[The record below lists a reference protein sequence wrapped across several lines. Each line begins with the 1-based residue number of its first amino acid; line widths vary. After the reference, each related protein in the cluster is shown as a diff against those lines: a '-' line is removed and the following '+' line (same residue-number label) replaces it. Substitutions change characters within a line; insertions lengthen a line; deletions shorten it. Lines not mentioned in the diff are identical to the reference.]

1 MNLNLNFAKARTN
14 AGLSQSEAARRLGV
28 DQSTISGWEIGKS
41 TPRGAMLVKVAD
53 LYCCTIDELFGRGQ
67 DSA

>member
-1 MNLNLNFAKARTN
+1 MNFAKARTN
-14 AGLSQSEAARRLGV
+14 AGLSQSEAARRLGI

-41 TPRGAMLVKVAD
+41 KPRGSMLVKVAD

>member
-1 MNLNLNFAKARTN
+1 MNFAKARTN
-14 AGLSQSEAARRLGV
+14 AGLSQSEAARRLGI

-41 TPRGAMLVKVAD
+41 TPRGSMLVKVAD

>member
-1 MNLNLNFAKARTN
+1 MNFAKARAN
-14 AGLSQSEAARRLGV
+14 AGLSQSEAARRLGI

-41 TPRGAMLVKVAD
+41 TPRASMLVKLAD
-53 LYCCTIDELFGRGQ
+53 LYCCTIDELMGRDVGR

>member
-1 MNLNLNFAKARTN
+1 MNFAKVRAN
-14 AGLSQSEAARRLGV
+14 AGLSQSEAARRLGI

-41 TPRGAMLVKVAD
+41 TPRTSMLVKLAD
-53 LYCCTIDELFGRGQ
+53 LYCCTIDELMGRGTGQ